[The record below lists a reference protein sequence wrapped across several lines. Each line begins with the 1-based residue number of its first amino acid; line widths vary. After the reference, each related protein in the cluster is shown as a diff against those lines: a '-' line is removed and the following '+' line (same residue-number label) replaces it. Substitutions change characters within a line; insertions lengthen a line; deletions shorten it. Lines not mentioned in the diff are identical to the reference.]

1 MGWCYSIHME
11 VFYMNLVDRFLK
23 YVSIDTQSD
32 PNVDTCPSTLK
43 QKDLGRLLVSELHEL
58 GLDNA
63 YMDEHGYVYALIKA
77 TTDKAVSPIGFIAH
91 MDTSPDAPGV
101 NVKPRIIKAYDG
113 KTIQLNDTLSMNPSQ
128 FDALNYVVGEDLIV
142 TDGNTL
148 LGADDKAGV
157 AEIMAMAEIMVQNP
171 FPHGDIYIGFT
182 PDEEIGRG
190 ADLFDLEFFKAKFAY
205 TMDGS
210 LVGGIEYE
218 NFNAA
223 TAKIDFVGKSIHPGS
238 SKNKLVNAMHIAFE
252 FHQMLPTFLNPAYTE
267 GYEGFNH
274 LSHMSGSVE
283 NAHLEYIIRNHDMG
297 KFNGQKTDFER
308 VRDYLNQK
316 FGYEAVKL
324 SITDSYFNMVE
335 VLKNDMTPVRLA
347 EKAIS
352 NVGLTPHSTA
362 IRGGTDGARL
372 TYMGLPCPNLGTGG
386 FNFHG
391 RYEFASINQMTQ
403 ALDVMIEI
411 IKLHSQA

>member
-1 MGWCYSIHME
+1 
-11 VFYMNLVDRFLK
+11 
-23 YVSIDTQSD
+23 
-32 PNVDTCPSTLK
+32 
-43 QKDLGRLLVSELHEL
+43 
-58 GLDNA
+58 
-63 YMDEHGYVYALIKA
+63 
-77 TTDKAVSPIGFIAH
+77 
-91 MDTSPDAPGV
+91 
-101 NVKPRIIKAYDG
+101 
-113 KTIQLNDTLSMNPSQ
+113 MNPSQ
-128 FDALNYVVGEDLIV
+128 FDALNYVFGEDLIV

-190 ADLFDLEFFKAKFAY
+190 ADLFDLDFFKAKFAY

-210 LVGGIEYE
+210 LIGGIEYE

-223 TAKIDFVGKSIHPGS
+223 TAVVHFVGKSIHPGS

-274 LSHMSGSVE
+274 LSNMSGSVE
-283 NAHLEYIIRNHDMG
+283 DASLQYIIRNHDMV
-297 KFNGQKTDFER
+297 KFNNQKTDFER

-335 VLKNDMTPVRLA
+335 VLKHDMTPVRLA

-352 NVGLTPHSTA
+352 NVGLTPLSTA

-411 IKLHSQA
+411 IKLNSQV